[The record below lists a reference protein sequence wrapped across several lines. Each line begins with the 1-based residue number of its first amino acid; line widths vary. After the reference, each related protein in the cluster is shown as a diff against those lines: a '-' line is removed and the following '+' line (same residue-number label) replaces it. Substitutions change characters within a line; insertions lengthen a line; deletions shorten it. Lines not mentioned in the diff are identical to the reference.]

1 MVKHLEDPERLYCG
15 ASVHNKAL
23 SIRRDRGDSRC
34 GIWAK
39 GTNCTI

>member
-23 SIRRDRGDSRC
+23 SIRRDSRC